1 MNVSGSNEE
10 MILTNINKDAVERM
24 CARLR
29 ALHIMDE
36 VGSDNPLGRD
46 AAAMLE
52 ALTTERT
59 DDAVVELI
67 NQLRSIAP
75 RRADGRAPPIAALNM
90 DELCLWELNELMN
103 KAADALAAMPTE
115 QTNKVDEAV
124 EALKPFADGNLDVS
138 ESAVILGYPEARAAL
153 DRARAFLAKLGS
165 TP

>member
-124 EALKPFADGNLDVS
+124 EVLKPFADGNLDVS
-138 ESAVILGYPEARAAL
+138 ESAVILGYPKARAAL